1 MLKTRLIPVLL
12 LKNGILVRSRNF
24 SLHQS
29 TGNHLHQ
36 LQRFSEWKADE
47 IIYLDITRDDKY
59 NLYSGQS
66 VIGSTSSNINSKHN
80 NQNNII
86 DIIKSVSK
94 VCRVP
99 LTIGGKIKNV
109 KDIRLRLKAGA
120 DKVAIN
126 TAALDNPSF
135 IKEAS
140 EEFGSQCIVISIDVK
155 KDINSKSN
163 NWNIY
168 KSFGKEIVDLD
179 LKEWVNKIQHLG
191 AGEILIQ
198 SIDNDGKGKGYDL
211 ELLKTV
217 SKISKIP
224 VIALAGAG
232 EYKDFVDCYNVNKDL
247 ALAAANIFHFTEL
260 SVLNAKKYMI
270 KNKINTRL

>member
-12 LKNGILVRSRNF
+12 LKNGILVRSRSF
-24 SLHQS
+24 SLHQF
-29 TGNHLHQ
+29 TGNHLYQ
-36 LQRFSEWKADE
+36 VQRFSDWKADE
-47 IIYLDITRDDKY
+47 IIYLDITRDNNY
-59 NLYSGQS
+59 NLYSGKS
-66 VIGSTSSNINSKHN
+66 VIGSTSSNINMKHN
-80 NQNNII
+80 NQDNII

-99 LTIGGKIKNV
+99 LTIGGKIKNL
-109 KDIRLRLKAGA
+109 KDISLRLKAGA

-126 TAALDNPSF
+126 TAALEDPLF
-135 IKEAS
+135 IKKAS

-155 KDINSKSN
+155 KDLQKKSDK
-163 NWNIY
+163 WNIY
-168 KSFGKEIVDLD
+168 KKFGKEKVNIGLS
-179 LKEWVNKIQHLG
+179 EWIKKIQDLG

-198 SIDNDGKGKGYDL
+198 SINRDGQGKGYDL
-211 ELLKTV
+211 KLLEVV
-217 SKISKIP
+217 SNISKIP
-224 VIALAGAG
+224 VIALAGVG
-232 EYKDFVDCYNVNKDL
+232 EYQDFVDGYNVNKDL